1 MEVNIMIN
9 VEKVIRVLGYIVYTI
24 IWSPVIILCLTIMP
38 IVYGA
43 NCIKIGEPIKNVVTM
58 YKNALLNGV
67 QHDVNFIQTGKW

>member
-1 MEVNIMIN
+1 MIN

-24 IWSPVIILCLTIMP
+24 IWSPVIILCLTIIP

-43 NCIKIGEPIKNVVTM
+43 NRIKNGEPIKNVVTM

-67 QHDVNFIQTGKW
+67 QHDINFIQTGKW

>member
-1 MEVNIMIN
+1 MIN

-24 IWSPVIILCLTIMP
+24 IWSPVIILCLTIIP
-38 IVYGA
+38 IVYSA
-43 NCIKIGEPIKNVVTM
+43 NYIKNGEPIKNVVTM

>member
-1 MEVNIMIN
+1 MIN

-24 IWSPVIILCLTIMP
+24 IWSPVIILCLTIIP

-43 NCIKIGEPIKNVVTM
+43 NYIKNGEPIKNVVTM

>member
-1 MEVNIMIN
+1 MIN

-24 IWSPVIILCLTIMP
+24 IWSPVIILCLTIIP
-38 IVYGA
+38 IVYSA
-43 NCIKIGEPIKNVVTM
+43 NYIKNGESIKNVVTM